1 MKCCCLCGK
10 EINKYNSCVG
20 DIFTGKFLCD
30 SCCKKIK
37 NGAFGTF
44 NDSDTKKDV
53 HSGEG
58 VKLDNGK
65 PRWELMPWKQL
76 GQVTDILTFGAEKY
90 APNNWKKVTPMS
102 RYVGAAFRHFT
113 SWCEGE
119 KTDKESGKSHLAHA
133 ICCLLFLMWADDNG
147 IDIGT
152 DLSSS
157 K

>member
-1 MKCCCLCGK
+1 MKCCFCGK
-10 EINKYNSCVG
+10 EVKKGDPYVWTMANKNV
-20 DIFTGKFLCD
+20 LCD

-37 NGAFGTF
+37 NDPF
-44 NDSDTKKDV
+44 NYSDTKKDV
-53 HSGEG
+53 HSGKG
-58 VKLDNGK
+58 IKLDNGK

-76 GQVTDILTFGAEKY
+76 GQVTDILTFGADKY

-147 IDIGT
+147 IDIDT
-152 DLSSS
+152 DLS
-157 K
+157 